1 MSNDYN
7 EHVPE
12 AVHADDLDVS
22 EADMEAALSYDE
34 PEDGIEAIDTPQMT
48 ETKPAEDTE
57 VEDAKEE
64 SKDETEAEPAPEETE
79 VEVEDGVETTEA
91 STQSEQPRI
100 PKSRFDEVNKRAK
113 DAEAKAEALQREFEA
128 LKAGMQHGQQPAT
141 LQQEAPKPAAFDFNA
156 KEQEYMDAVLDG
168 ESDKALAIRS
178 EIREAERNE
187 FQSVAQTKST
197 ESVEQMQM
205 RNRVQEAVVKLNAEL
220 PIFDET
226 SETFNQEAL
235 NEALTVRNGYMSQ
248 GLDPVQAM
256 QKAALMVSKMYDVPA
271 TEPKAQASAVVP
283 EKQPVASKKVET
295 ANKQPPSIGT
305 KSGEAADTGS
315 KVDVMSMSEKDFDSL
330 SEEEINKLLAG

>member
-34 PEDGIEAIDTPQMT
+34 PENGIEAIDTPQMT
-48 ETKPAEDTE
+48 ETKPTEDTE

-91 STQSEQPRI
+91 STQTEQPRI

-128 LKAGMQHGQQPAT
+128 LKAGMQHGQQPAK
-141 LQQEAPKPAAFDFNA
+141 QQAEQPAQPAFDFNS

-168 ESDKALAIRS
+168 ETDKALAIRS

-205 RNRVQEAVVKLNAEL
+205 RNRVQEAVVKLNQAM

-226 SETFNQEAL
+226 SGTFNQEAL
-235 NEALTVRNGYMSQ
+235 NEALTIRNGYMAQ
-248 GLDPVQAM
+248 GIGPIEAM
-256 QKAALMVSKMYDVPA
+256 QKAAGMINKVYGGTV
-271 TEPKAQASAVVP
+271 
-283 EKQPVASKKVET
+283 EKDTAPPTQQPVAKKKVET